1 METYTEDQDYKNCSV
16 KNRKSENK
24 AFKAT
29 KTWNTFVQS
38 FESQICC
45 CRNRKNLKIYKEC
58 FTGSSA
64 VTTMHKILKKMENYE
79 NVSRSQSIKLLQKF
93 VDQHII
99 EDINGKWL
107 SEEFKDSGKLYRL
120 AKCKCLNASK
130 KWIENRSQN
139 RNNSI
144 HALVG
149 RKVSVQIDETQ
160 AHFRKTA
167 KRFSTSSCSMMEWT
181 NKKILKIIPR
191 GKKHYL

>member
-1 METYTEDQDYKNCSV
+1 MAMETYTEDQDYKNCSV

-29 KTWNTFVQS
+29 KTWNTFVKS
-38 FESQICC
+38 FELQICC

-64 VTTMHKILKKMENYE
+64 VTTMHKILKEMGNYE
-79 NVSRSQSIKLLQKF
+79 NVSRSQGIKLLQNF
-93 VDQHII
+93 MDQHII
-99 EDINGKWL
+99 EDINEKWL

-120 AKCKCLNASK
+120 AERECSNASK

-139 RNNSI
+139 RSNSI

-149 RKVSVQIDETQ
+149 RKVSVQIDKTQ
-160 AHFRKTA
+160 AHFRKSA
-167 KRFSTSSCSMMEWT
+167 KRFSISSVARW
-181 NKKILKIIPR
+181 NGRIKI
-191 GKKHYL
+191 